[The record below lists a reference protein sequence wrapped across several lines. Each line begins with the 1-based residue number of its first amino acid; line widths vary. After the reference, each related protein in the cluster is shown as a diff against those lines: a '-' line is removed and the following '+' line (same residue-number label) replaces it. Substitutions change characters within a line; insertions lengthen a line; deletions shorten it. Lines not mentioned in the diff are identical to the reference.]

1 MTDGAKHGID
11 GFASDL
17 ALMREDAG
25 KSVPT
30 YHLVV
35 SHVLSLLESDPS
47 LCDRL
52 ERVWAGRTFN
62 VHYDRPLLL
71 LAALRADAISTGEA
85 HPLYRAI
92 GTDDPDPGAATRAAV
107 EASLAGDRERV
118 YRALAER
125 WVQTNDT
132 HRSVI
137 WRWPAWLAG
146 CDGGA
151 RPLCLVDLGAS
162 AGLNLVAERL
172 PAIWTD
178 PRGAPIHVV
187 SSIDAPVRLGLDAR
201 PVDLDDPESVNW
213 LRACIWPGDRGRS
226 ARLEAGL
233 RAFADARIKGEG
245 PTLEKLDATQF
256 ASRLRLVSRDSPG
269 VLVLAY
275 QSYVRGYLP
284 LGVRGAH
291 REAMHDWLAS
301 LPPGQAI
308 WVELEQAK
316 SNPDGAVT
324 VHFSR
329 DEGSV
334 VSFELARTEHHPVV
348 VSPNVEVASI
358 LEETLRR

>member
-1 MTDGAKHGID
+1 MTDGAKHGTD

-17 ALMREDAG
+17 ARMREDAG
-25 KSVPT
+25 KSVPA
-30 YHLVV
+30 YDRVV
-35 SHVLSLLESDPS
+35 SNVLSLLESDPS
-47 LCDRL
+47 LSDRL
-52 ERVWAGRTFN
+52 ERVWARRTFN

-71 LAALRADAISTGEA
+71 LAALRADALSTGEA

-92 GTDDPDPGAATRAAV
+92 GTDDPDPDAATRSAV
-107 EASLAGDRERV
+107 EASLASDRERV

-146 CDGGA
+146 CDGRA

-172 PAIWTD
+172 PAVWTD
-178 PRGAPIHVV
+178 PDRAPIHVV

-201 PVDLDDPESVNW
+201 PVDLDDPESVCW

-233 RAFADARIKGEG
+233 RAFADARSKGES
-245 PTLEKLDATQF
+245 PTLEKLDASQF
-256 ASRLRLVSRDSPG
+256 ASRLHRVSRAAPD
-269 VLVLAY
+269 VLVIAY

-284 LGVRGAH
+284 LGVREAH

-301 LPPGQAI
+301 LPRGRAI
-308 WVELEQAK
+308 WVELEAAK
-316 SNPDGAVT
+316 SDPGASVT
-324 VHFSR
+324 VHFCR

-334 VSFELARTEHHPVV
+334 VSSELAKTEHHPVV
-348 VSPNVEVASI
+348 VSPNAEVASI